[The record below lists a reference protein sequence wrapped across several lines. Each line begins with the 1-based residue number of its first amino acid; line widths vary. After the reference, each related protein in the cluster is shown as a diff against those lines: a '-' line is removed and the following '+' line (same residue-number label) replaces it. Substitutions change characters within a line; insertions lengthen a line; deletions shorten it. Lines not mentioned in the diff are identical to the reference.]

1 MKQLQQGKTA
11 VPTAKKVEITPKEP
25 ASGPVEAIVSRN
37 VETINTTKRGDI
49 TMEGKKG
56 FTNFDTQ
63 NVNENVL
70 KMTKFSLDMTLDS
83 ITKVQEF
90 NDKIMK
96 DMIKTGKQMQA
107 DTEKIV
113 VECIEEGKKGWDE
126 YRKVVEDGYKNFLGL
141 MPTHN

>member
-1 MKQLQQGKTA
+1 
-11 VPTAKKVEITPKEP
+11 
-25 ASGPVEAIVSRN
+25 
-37 VETINTTKRGDI
+37 
-49 TMEGKKG
+49 MEGKKG